1 MVGNGCESVL
11 KEHRLTAISS
21 LSSKYPYC
29 HRYTQSGYSVYI
41 CNTFPTVE
49 SIAFTF
55 FSTGTGSDAT
65 EAAATSNRASGTA
78 GSSVGASV
86 SGRDSCPKTVSAGTI
101 AGSVVGGLFIL
112 VAGAV
117 GLGYMLRQTRKTAP
131 VPVPVGPLDETKLNN
146 TAPGSPGS
154 PGSANPLFGHF
165 PATQHQQ
172 PTTELPS

>member
-1 MVGNGCESVL
+1 
-11 KEHRLTAISS
+11 LTF
-21 LSSKYPYC
+21 
-29 HRYTQSGYSVYI
+29 
-41 CNTFPTVE
+41 FPT
-49 SIAFTF
+49 
-55 FSTGTGSDAT
+55 GTRSDST
-65 EAAATSNRASGTA
+65 EASGPARTGA
-78 GSSVGASV
+78 GASAPR
-86 SGRDSCPKTVSAGTI
+86 RDSCPKTVSAGTI